1 MITISM
7 TKKTKLEPIQEIT
20 SNCWINMV
28 NPTEDEVSRI
38 SEKLSIPRDFLT
50 AALDV
55 DERSRTDKEG
65 NTILILWR
73 IPYYQGQSHDI
84 PFTTIPFSVIL
95 IDSQIITVCK
105 EESDIIEHFT
115 SGRVPGFSTVKRN
128 RFILQLFLFT
138 AKKYLSD
145 LRTIDRGVDLLEDQ
159 LQKFMR
165 NEELL
170 EILKYQKSLVYF
182 TTSLKSNELM
192 MERIQRSH
200 LFEMHPDDSEL
211 LKDVLIENRQATEMV
226 DISNDILSQMMDAFA
241 SMISNN
247 LNVVMKFLASVTI
260 ILTLPTLVASFY
272 GMNVTLPLQN
282 TPHAFY
288 LTLFISFAISV
299 VAVIIF
305 LKKKWF

>member
-1 MITISM
+1 MITIFM
-7 TKKTKLEPIQEIT
+7 TKKNKLEPVQEIT
-20 SNCWINMV
+20 RNCWINMV
-28 NPTEDEVSRI
+28 NPTEEEIAHI
-38 SEKLSIPRDFLT
+38 SKELSIPRNFLT

-55 DERSRTDKEG
+55 DERPRTDKEE
-65 NTILILWR
+65 NMILILWR
-73 IPYYQGQSHDI
+73 IPFYQGQSHDI
-84 PFTTIPFSVIL
+84 PFATIPFSVIL
-95 IDSQIITVCK
+95 TDSLIVTVCK
-105 EESDIIEHFT
+105 GESDIIDHFT
-115 SGRVPGFSTVKRN
+115 SGSVNGFSTAKRN
-128 RFILQLFLFT
+128 RFILQLFLYT

-145 LRTIDRGVDLLEDQ
+145 LRTIDRAVDSLEDQ
-159 LQKFMR
+159 LQQSMR

-200 LFEMHPDDSEL
+200 LFELYPDDSEL
-211 LKDVLIENRQATEMV
+211 LDDVLIENRQAIEMV
-226 DISNDILSQMMDAFA
+226 GISNDILSQMMDAFA
-241 SMISNN
+241 SIISNN

-282 TPHAFY
+282 SPYAFY

-305 LKKKWF
+305 LKKDWF